1 MTVRNNKNKIIQFC
15 YGDDNIN
22 PMKTE
27 NQHFL
32 YSNDVRR
39 NI

>member
-1 MTVRNNKNKIIQFC
+1 MTVRNNKNKVIQFR

-27 NQHFL
+27 NQQIIFGTQM
-32 YSNDVRR
+32 SV
-39 NI
+39 